1 MSGAPVHQRNPN
13 LTKKRKSLY
22 LIRHAES
29 EENRRLASLQN
40 VIWSV
45 LGLSWPMSADVRAAL
60 ELVDVSGQVD
70 SPVSSRGKLQIL
82 DMRAQLERERFLE
95 ANGVELI
102 VHSPLQR
109 AWETSMGLFPP
120 ESIVA
125 GKPLATT
132 GSACRMEETD
142 LLLEKTPTEW
152 IFTSTFHERIRQ
164 FAEFVEDRPETTIVA
179 VGHSQFFRAML
190 GLGFKFNNCD
200 VWHVEL
206 STSSSSPKSAPLGPT
221 PDAAAGTAS
230 SLHAGKGEENEEESI
245 ATQPPWS
252 NLRRVFVCSNPSE
265 SSGTE
270 TDGGGRSDGPHVG
283 ADSVGDNPSSAKDKN
298 A

>member
-1 MSGAPVHQRNPN
+1 MSGSPTHPPNPN
-13 LTKKRKSLY
+13 PTKKRKSLY

-29 EENRRLASLQN
+29 EENRRLASLQS

-45 LGLSWPMSADVRAAL
+45 LGLSWPKSADVRAAL

-82 DMRAQLERERFLE
+82 DMRTQLERERFLE

-102 VHSPLQR
+102 LHSPLQR

-120 ESIVA
+120 ESILA
-125 GKPLATT
+125 GKPLTTT

-190 GLGFKFNNCD
+190 GLRFKFNNCD

-206 STSSSSPKSAPLGPT
+206 ALPSSSSPQSSALGSMSDP
-221 PDAAAGTAS
+221 AGTAS
-230 SLHAGKGEENEEESI
+230 SLDAGNGELEEVI

-252 NLRRVFVCSNPSE
+252 DLRRVFVCSSISE

-270 TDGGGRSDGPHVG
+270 TDGGSGSDGPHVG
-283 ADSVGDNPSSAKDKN
+283 ADNDGGNPSSAKDKN